1 MSPIVPGF
9 FVYQAQSS
17 SPFSRLVS
25 ILYSNLLL
33 LDPTLQESQIASG
46 TLTLTL
52 NAQRELCVLSKAG
65 GNPLA
70 VEELMKVVTLGVD
83 VVREMTGEMEAA
95 LKEDEAV
102 RIVDVR

>member
-1 MSPIVPGF
+1 M
-9 FVYQAQSS
+9 
-17 SPFSRLVS
+17 
-25 ILYSNLLL
+25 
-33 LDPTLQESQIASG
+33 
-46 TLTLTL
+46 
-52 NAQRELCVLSKAG
+52 LSKAG

>member
-1 MSPIVPGF
+1 MSPIVPVYL
-9 FVYQAQSS
+9 VYQSNHF
-17 SPFSRLVS
+17 SPISRLVS
-25 ILYSNLLL
+25 ILSSNLLL
-33 LDPTLQESQIASG
+33 LDPTSQESQIASG

-65 GNPLA
+65 GNPLG

-83 VVREMTGEMEAA
+83 VVREMTSEMEAA
-95 LKEDEAV
+95 LKADEAV